1 VESGKIRKPLIRRG
15 IGPAQGAP
23 NRARNTTLISPKL
36 RKTLP
41 ASSSSRAPARSTKI
55 NNRKKQQLLILLSFC
70 TPALCLAYLEIG
82 VSETGSLETL
92 SSSRESLQTF
102 GSSRAAT
109 ADRVSLAT
117 MLYPF
122 IGLCS
127 WRALFRVVYAG
138 ANAAGIGQLA
148 IGIVIGE

>member
-1 VESGKIRKPLIRRG
+1 MVVDLSWTCAEPLVRIHFP
-15 IGPAQGAP
+15 PA
-23 NRARNTTLISPKL
+23 
-36 RKTLP
+36 
-41 ASSSSRAPARSTKI
+41 
-55 NNRKKQQLLILLSFC
+55 
-70 TPALCLAYLEIG
+70 
-82 VSETGSLETL
+82 
-92 SSSRESLQTF
+92 ESLQTF

-122 IGLCS
+122 IGLGS

-138 ANAAGIGQLA
+138 ANAAGIGQPA